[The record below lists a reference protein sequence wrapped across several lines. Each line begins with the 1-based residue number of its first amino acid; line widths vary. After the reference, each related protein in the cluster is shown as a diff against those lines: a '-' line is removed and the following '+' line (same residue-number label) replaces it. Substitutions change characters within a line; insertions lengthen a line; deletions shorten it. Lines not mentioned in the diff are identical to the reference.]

1 MLHGTIP
8 SKETVLK
15 LTHLAL
21 AMAVMAP
28 ALSSSV
34 CANELDP
41 GTGEWVPVA
50 RANVAHECGLDPAL
64 LDEADRKMGNIP
76 YLVIRHGKLCHEH
89 GDTTGVF
96 SVNSITKLM
105 GGLTVGVATTKTALS
120 DEAPVADYLGLFER
134 GLINPRAKVAHVLA
148 MTSTKWNLA
157 YGKKGRWSYDALGT
171 REINKLI
178 PIVDRA
184 LARQPDAF
192 PGVKTMGQLAKQ
204 ELFDKIGMRNT
215 TWAGKSVAYSMNSN
229 VRDFARMG
237 LLVLRKGMWGG
248 QRVVSETYIHRMS
261 HPAFEDTNT
270 GYGYL
275 FMMNARKNWTY
286 SSGSNDPDCAPVALW
301 DAYPHGPFNEAP
313 DCNGGNE
320 TCSQRYDVGTRWA
333 AGFGG
338 HKVVI
343 HPGLDLVMAVR
354 GDLSN
359 EGHNRVWQ
367 AVRPALVKMD
377 PTYAGDEAAFCA
389 AYRDNAYAP
398 DLPAQSAAAEGR

>member
-1 MLHGTIP
+1 
-8 SKETVLK
+8 LK
-15 LTHLAL
+15 LKYL
-21 AMAVMAP
+21 AMAFAVMGQAVLG
-28 ALSSSV
+28 AS
-34 CANELDP
+34 ANELDP
-41 GTGEWVPVA
+41 GAGEWTPVE
-50 RANVAHECGLDPAL
+50 RSNVAHQCGLDPAL

-76 YLVIRHGKLCHEH
+76 YLVIRYGKLCHEH

-96 SVNSITKLM
+96 GVNSITKLM
-105 GGLTVGVATTKTALS
+105 GGLTVGIATTKTGLS
-120 DEAPVADYLGLFER
+120 DESPVSEYLNPWER
-134 GLINPRAKVAHVLA
+134 GLINPKAKIAHVLA
-148 MTSTKWNLA
+148 MTSTKWNLG

-184 LARQPDAF
+184 LAREPQAF
-192 PGVKTMGQLAKQ
+192 PGVKSMGQLAKQ
-204 ELFDKIGMRNT
+204 ELFDKIGMRSTN
-215 TWAGKSVAYSMNSN
+215 WSGKSIAYSMNSN

-237 LLVLRKGMWGG
+237 LLVMRKGMWGG
-248 QRVVSETYIHRMS
+248 QRIVSEEYIYRMS

-286 SSGSNDPDCAPVALW
+286 SSGSNDDACAPVSLW
-301 DAYPHGPFNEAP
+301 DSYPHRPFIEAP
-313 DCNGGNE
+313 HCNGGNE
-320 TCSQRYDVGTRWA
+320 TCTQKYDAGTRWA

-354 GDLSN
+354 GDVSN
-359 EGHNRVWQ
+359 EGHNKVWQ

-377 PTYAGDEAAFCA
+377 STFGGDEGAFCKV
-389 AYRDNAYAP
+389 YRNNEYAP
-398 DLPAQSAAAEGR
+398 DLR